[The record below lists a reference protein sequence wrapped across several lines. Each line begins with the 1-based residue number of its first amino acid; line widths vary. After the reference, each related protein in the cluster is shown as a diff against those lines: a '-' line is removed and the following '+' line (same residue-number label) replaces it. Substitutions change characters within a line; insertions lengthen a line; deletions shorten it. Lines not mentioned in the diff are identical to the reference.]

1 MILAFLGPNELS
13 VIERCQYYRDG
24 VCKER
29 LGCMRIRWVLLKGPG
44 SLHVEPMARSDEYD
58 NKQPKIDFVA

>member
-24 VCKER
+24 VCKGEVRLHAHPLSPVER
-29 LGCMRIRWVLLKGPG
+29 SWVTSCGTHGQVP
-44 SLHVEPMARSDEYD
+44 
-58 NKQPKIDFVA
+58 

>member
-1 MILAFLGPNELS
+1 MILAFLGPNELF

-29 LGCMRIRWVLLKGPG
+29 LGCMRIR
-44 SLHVEPMARSDEYD
+44 
-58 NKQPKIDFVA
+58 